1 MGGQSSSKSR
11 LGTNN
16 CIFQEIKRKSMK
28 SSILFIIFKRPDTTI
43 KVFERIRE
51 ARPSKLYI
59 AADGPR
65 PDRIGETDQC
75 NATRKVVENVDW
87 PCEVHRLYRDTN
99 LGCGE
104 GVSSAITWFFE
115 HEKEGIIIEDDILPH
130 LDFFKYC
137 DEMLE
142 RYRDNDKIKCICG
155 SNAFYEDIK
164 YPYSYYYSHY
174 MMVWGWA
181 TWRRTWKEYDK
192 SLKSISRAE
201 AFNEINKLPVKKG
214 SKLKAQEIFDVMT
227 SDAPI
232 DTWDFQLFF
241 SILHHK
247 GLTVIPINNLCKN
260 IGFGHADAI
269 HTIVVSE
276 KIETHVVKTC
286 YPMIHP
292 TKIKESKKLD
302 SITFMEMYTKVPSL
316 MDKLANFY
324 YIIRAKLGIRTR
336 IKNLV
341 SKLK

>member
-1 MGGQSSSKSR
+1 
-11 LGTNN
+11 
-16 CIFQEIKRKSMK
+16 MK
-28 SSILFIIFKRPDTTI
+28 SSVLFVIFKRVDTTQM
-43 KVFERIRE
+43 VFSRIRE
-51 ARPSKLYI
+51 ARPPKLYI

-65 PDRIGETDQC
+65 LERVGEAEQC

-87 PCEVHRLYRDTN
+87 PCEVHHLYRDKN

-115 HEKEGIIIEDDILPH
+115 HEEEGIIIEDDILPH

-192 SLKSISRAE
+192 SLKSIPRNLFLKQIE
-201 AFNEINKLPVKKG
+201 LLPVKKG
-214 SKLKAQEIFDVMT
+214 SKLKAIEIFDVMT
-227 SDAPI
+227 SDHPI
-232 DTWDFQLFF
+232 DTWDYQLFF
-241 SILHHK
+241 SILNHK

-269 HTIVVSE
+269 HTTVVSE
-276 KIETHVVKTC
+276 KIETHVVRTC
-286 YPMIHP
+286 YPLIHP
-292 TKIKESKKLD
+292 AIIKESRKLD
-302 SITFMEMYTKVPSL
+302 SITFMEMYTTVPSL

-324 YIIRAKLGIRTR
+324 YIIRAKLGVRTR
-336 IKNLV
+336 IKYLV
-341 SKLK
+341 SKFK

>member
-1 MGGQSSSKSR
+1 
-11 LGTNN
+11 
-16 CIFQEIKRKSMK
+16 MK
-28 SSILFIIFKRPDTTI
+28 SSVLFVIFKRVDTTQM
-43 KVFERIRE
+43 VFSRIRE
-51 ARPSKLYI
+51 ARPPKLYI

-65 PDRIGETDQC
+65 PERVGEAEQC

-87 PCEVHRLYRDTN
+87 PCEVHHLYRDKN

-115 HEKEGIIIEDDILPH
+115 HEEEGIIIEDDILPH

-192 SLKSISRAE
+192 SLKSIPRNLFLKQIE
-201 AFNEINKLPVKKG
+201 LLPVKKG
-214 SKLKAQEIFDVMT
+214 SKLKAIEIFDVMT
-227 SDAPI
+227 SDHPI
-232 DTWDFQLFF
+232 DTWDYQLFF
-241 SILHHK
+241 SILNHK

-269 HTIVVSE
+269 HTTVVSE
-276 KIETHVVKTC
+276 KIETHVVRTC
-286 YPMIHP
+286 YPLIHP
-292 TKIKESKKLD
+292 AIIKESRELD
-302 SITFMEMYTKVPSL
+302 SITFMEMYTTVPSL

-324 YIIRAKLGIRTR
+324 YIIRAKLGVRTR
-336 IKNLV
+336 IKDFV
-341 SKLK
+341 SKMKY

>member
-1 MGGQSSSKSR
+1 
-11 LGTNN
+11 
-16 CIFQEIKRKSMK
+16 MK
-28 SSILFIIFKRPDTTI
+28 SSVLFVIFKRVDTTQM
-43 KVFERIRE
+43 VFSRIRE
-51 ARPSKLYI
+51 ARPPKLYI

-87 PCEVHRLYRDTN
+87 PCEVHHLYRDKN

-115 HEKEGIIIEDDILPH
+115 HEEEGIIIEDDILPH

-192 SLKSISRAE
+192 SLKSIPE
-201 AFNEINKLPVKKG
+201 DNILQKINSLPIKKG
-214 SKLKAQEIFDVMT
+214 SKVKAIEIFDVMT
-227 SDAPI
+227 SDHPI
-232 DTWDFQLFF
+232 DTWDYQLFF
-241 SILHHK
+241 SILSHD
-247 GLTVIPINNLCKN
+247 GLNIIPINNLCKN
-260 IGFGHADAI
+260 IGFGHVDAI
-269 HTIVVSE
+269 HTIESSD
-276 KIETHVVKTC
+276 KIESHVVKTC
-286 YPMIHP
+286 YPIVHP
-292 TKIKESKKLD
+292 KQIVESRKLD
-302 SITFMEMYTKVPSL
+302 SITFMEMYSPIPCL
-316 MDKLANFY
+316 IDKLKNMY
-324 YIIRAKLGIRTR
+324 YDFRAILGVRTR
-336 IKNLV
+336 MKHLV
-341 SKLK
+341 GKFT